1 MMTAA
6 ADPGYQLTWADG
18 YAVFRLARPNKLNS
32 LTRAMLEGLDA
43 CLDEVER
50 RGTPALILIGE
61 GVKAF
66 CAGTDLAEAQA
77 MPQEQLRAKGDFA
90 RALLFRLSR
99 APLISVA
106 ALNGLAF
113 GGGLELAMA
122 CTFRIST
129 AHAQLSLPEVKLGV
143 LPSYGGTQFLPA
155 LVGRA
160 RALDLALT
168 GRSISAAEALA
179 IGLITR
185 VASTEKPLLDQ
196 AVEFARSITSHS
208 RLAVDSLRRCI
219 AAAGAVVT
227 EEGLA
232 VESAEVRLVEASE
245 DAREGVRAFLEKR
258 PPVFN
263 RS

>member
-1 MMTAA
+1 MVSPA
-6 ADPGYQLTWADG
+6 ADPGYLLTWADDH
-18 YAVFRLARPNKLNS
+18 AVFRLVRPHKLNS

-50 RGTPALILIGE
+50 RGTPTLILTGE
-61 GVKAF
+61 GEKSF

-77 MPQEQLRAKGDFA
+77 MTLEQLRAKGDFA

-122 CTFRIST
+122 CTFRISM
-129 AHAQLSLPEVKLGV
+129 AHAQLSLPEIKLGV

-155 LVGRA
+155 LIGRA

-179 IGLITR
+179 MGLITR
-185 VASTEKPLLDQ
+185 VASTETPLLDQ
-196 AVEFARSITSHS
+196 AVEFARSITKHS
-208 RLAVDSLRRCI
+208 RLAVNSLRRCI

-232 VESAEVRLVEASE
+232 VEAAEVRLVEASE

-263 RS
+263 QS

>member
-1 MMTAA
+1 
-6 ADPGYQLTWADG
+6 
-18 YAVFRLARPNKLNS
+18 
-32 LTRAMLEGLDA
+32 
-43 CLDEVER
+43 
-50 RGTPALILIGE
+50 
-61 GVKAF
+61 
-66 CAGTDLAEAQA
+66 
-77 MPQEQLRAKGDFA
+77 
-90 RALLFRLSR
+90 
-99 APLISVA
+99 VA

-129 AHAQLSLPEVKLGV
+129 AHALLSLPEIKLGV

-155 LVGRA
+155 LIGKA
-160 RALDLALT
+160 LALDLALT
-168 GRSISAAEALA
+168 GRSIPAAEALA
-179 IGLITR
+179 IGLINR

-196 AVEFARSITSHS
+196 ALEFARSITNHS
-208 RLAVDSLRRCI
+208 RLAVNSLQRCI

-232 VESAEVRLVEASE
+232 VEAAEVHLVEASE